1 MAKTAFLFPGQGSQS
16 VGMASHLA
24 GRPAAGSVLSRLD
37 ELASA
42 PGLLSLVN
50 EGPEDLL
57 TRTDNVQP
65 AITAVSLAILAELEE
80 ARVEASAAA
89 GNSLG
94 EYPALVAA
102 GVLSAGDALS
112 LTRIRGVLMQQC
124 ADRHPGGMVA
134 LIGATRETAE
144 AAVAAAQE
152 AGPIGI
158 ANINSEGQIV
168 LSGATAAVEAAS
180 LAARAS
186 GVRRVIPLKVS
197 GAWHSPLMREA
208 ADGLARA
215 LDRVSFGD
223 PAMPVMA
230 NVTADFTG
238 SGAEARSLL
247 IGQVTSP
254 VLWAASMRRLVGQG
268 FDTFVEVGPGSVL
281 QGLMKGFEGIRLFGT
296 STAESLAETIGVLSG
311 A

>member
-24 GRPAAGSVLSRLD
+24 GRPAAESLLARLD

-50 EGPEDLL
+50 EGPEELL

-65 AITAVSLAILAELEE
+65 AITAVSLAILAVLEE
-80 ARVEASAAA
+80 AGVEESAAA

-102 GVLSAGDALS
+102 GVLSPGDALS

-124 ADRHPGGMVA
+124 ADRHPGGMAA
-134 LIGATRETAE
+134 LIGATREMAD

-152 AGPIGI
+152 SGPIGI

-168 LSGATAAVEAAS
+168 LSGSTAAVEAAS

-208 ADGLARA
+208 AEGLARA
-215 LDRVSFGD
+215 LDRVPFGD
-223 PAMPVMA
+223 PAIPVMA

-268 FDTFVEVGPGSVL
+268 YDTFVEVGPGSVL

-296 STAESLAETIGVLSG
+296 STAESLEETIGVLSG